1 MGIEDMN
8 VAIQPSHYAPQA
20 HTISGRSSL
29 ARIFALMMLMF
40 LAACSAVPKGGAI
53 PDKGPPPVESPD
65 PGNVVLGDNDRHRV
79 ALLLPLTGPDA
90 EVGQSIANATTL
102 ALLDTR
108 NATIRVTSYD
118 TALGVDAA
126 VRKAVA
132 DGNKLI
138 LGPLR
143 SDDVVAVANVAG
155 PAKVPVISFSNDIG
169 AAGRNVFLMGHLPN
183 QSIDRVVQYAA
194 AMGQTRF
201 GGIVSKDVYGQR
213 ASSNFTNS
221 VRAAGGTL
229 VSIQEIDGT
238 AASIEAA
245 TKKLAAAGV
254 MDAVLIADSGRMA
267 MTTVPALRRNG
278 VKTAKILGTDRWNV
292 DSSLGANIP
301 MRGAWFAAVP
311 DATYRQYAEKY
322 RVRFAKA
329 PMRISSLGYDSVLL
343 VARVAQNWKIGT
355 AFPVAR
361 LTDAEGFIGIDGAF
375 RFFAN
380 GQSERMLE
388 VLEVQ
393 AGKYATVD
401 VAPKN
406 FAGK

>member
-1 MGIEDMN
+1 
-8 VAIQPSHYAPQA
+8 
-20 HTISGRSSL
+20 
-29 ARIFALMMLMF
+29 MLMF
-40 LAACSAVPKGGAI
+40 LAACSSVVPKGGSLPTKA
-53 PDKGPPPVESPD
+53 PPTAEAVD
-65 PGNVVLGDNDRHRV
+65 PANVVLGDTDRHRV

-90 EVGQSIANATTL
+90 ELGQSIANATTL

-108 NATIRVTSYD
+108 NATIRMTSYD

-132 DGNKLI
+132 DGNRLI

-143 SDDVVAVANVAG
+143 SDDVVAVANIAG

-183 QSIDRVVQYAA
+183 QSIDRVVKYASS
-194 AMGQTRF
+194 MGQTRF

-213 ASSNFTNS
+213 ASSNITNS
-221 VRAAGGTL
+221 VRAVGGIL
-229 VSIQEIDGT
+229 VSIQEIDGS

-245 TKKLAAAGV
+245 TRKLAAAGA
-254 MDAVLIADSGRMA
+254 MDAVLIADSGRVA

-278 VKTAKILGTDRWNV
+278 VKTVKILGTDRWNV
-292 DSSLGANIP
+292 DSSLSTNIP

-343 VARVAQNWKIGT
+343 IARVAQNWKIGT

-361 LTDAEGFIGIDGAF
+361 LTDPEGFIGIDGAF

>member
-1 MGIEDMN
+1 M
-8 VAIQPSHYAPQA
+8 AIQPSHYAPQA
-20 HTISGRSSL
+20 HTVSERSPL
-29 ARIFALMMLMF
+29 ARVFALMMLVF
-40 LAACSAVPKGGAI
+40 LAACSSVPKGRQI

-90 EVGQSIANATTL
+90 DVGQSIANATTL
-102 ALLDTR
+102 AMLDTR
-108 NATIRVTSYD
+108 NATIRMTSYD

-132 DGNKLI
+132 DGNRLI

-183 QSIDRVVQYAA
+183 QSIDRVVKYAFS
-194 AMGQTRF
+194 MGQTRF

-213 ASSNFTNS
+213 ALSNITNS
-221 VRAAGGTL
+221 VRAVGGTL
-229 VSIQEIDGT
+229 VSIQESDGT

-254 MDAVLIADSGRMA
+254 MDAVLIADSGRVA

-292 DSSLGANIP
+292 DSSLSANLP
-301 MRGAWFAAVP
+301 MRGALFAAVP

-343 VARVAQNWKIGT
+343 IARVAQNWKIGT

-361 LTDAEGFIGIDGAF
+361 LTDADGFSGIDGAF

-393 AGKYATVD
+393 AGKYATLD
-401 VAPKN
+401 AAPKS
-406 FAGK
+406 FIAK

>member
-1 MGIEDMN
+1 
-8 VAIQPSHYAPQA
+8 
-20 HTISGRSSL
+20 
-29 ARIFALMMLMF
+29 MLMF
-40 LAACSAVPKGGAI
+40 LAACSSVVPKGGSLPTKA
-53 PDKGPPPVESPD
+53 PPTAEAVD
-65 PGNVVLGDNDRHRV
+65 PANVVLGDTDRHRV

-90 EVGQSIANATTL
+90 ELGQSIANATTL

-108 NATIRVTSYD
+108 NATIRMTSYD

-132 DGNKLI
+132 DGNRLI

-143 SDDVVAVANVAG
+143 SDDVVAVANIAG

-183 QSIDRVVQYAA
+183 QSIDRVVKYAS

-213 ASSNFTNS
+213 ASSNITNS
-221 VRAAGGTL
+221 VRAVGGIL
-229 VSIQEIDGT
+229 VSIQEIDGS

-245 TKKLAAAGV
+245 TRKLAAAGA

-292 DSSLGANIP
+292 DSSLSTNIP

-343 VARVAQNWKIGT
+343 IARVAQNWKIGT

-361 LTDAEGFIGIDGAF
+361 LTDPEGFIGIDGAF

>member
-1 MGIEDMN
+1 M
-8 VAIQPSHYAPQA
+8 
-20 HTISGRSSL
+20 

-40 LAACSAVPKGGAI
+40 LAACSAAPKGGKI
-53 PDKGPPPVESPD
+53 SDKAPPPVEAID
-65 PGNVVLGDNDRHRV
+65 PANVVLGDNDRHRV

-102 ALLDTR
+102 AMLDTR
-108 NATIRVTSYD
+108 NATIRMTSYD

-143 SDDVVAVANVAG
+143 SDDVIAVANVAG
-155 PAKVPVISFSNDIG
+155 LSKVPVISFSNDIG

-183 QSIDRVVQYAA
+183 QSIDRVVKYAFS
-194 AMGQTRF
+194 MGQTRF

-213 ASSNFTNS
+213 ASSNITNS
-221 VRAAGGTL
+221 VRAVGGTV

-254 MDAVLIADSGRMA
+254 MDAVLIADSGRVA

-292 DSSLGANIP
+292 DTSLSASIP
-301 MRGAWFAAVP
+301 MRSAWFAAVP
-311 DATYRQYAEKY
+311 DVTYRQYAEKY
-322 RVRFAKA
+322 RLRFAKP

-343 VARVAQNWKIGT
+343 IARVAQNWKIGT

-406 FAGK
+406 FADK

>member
-1 MGIEDMN
+1 M
-8 VAIQPSHYAPQA
+8 AIQLSMHAPQA
-20 HTISGRSSL
+20 QTISGQSTVKRF
-29 ARIFALMMLMF
+29 FALVMLMF
-40 LAACSAVPKGGAI
+40 LAACSTVVPKGGQI
-53 PDKGPPPVESPD
+53 PDKGPATVEATD
-65 PGNVVLGDNDRHRV
+65 PANVVMGDNDRHRV

-108 NATIRVTSYD
+108 NSNIRMTSYD

-143 SDDVVAVANVAG
+143 SDDVIAVANVAAV
-155 PAKVPVISFSNDIG
+155 AKVPVISFSNDIG

-183 QSIDRVVQYAA
+183 QSIDRVVKYAFDQ
-194 AMGQTRF
+194 GQRRF
-201 GGIVSKDVYGQR
+201 AGIVSKDVYGQR
-213 ASSNFTNS
+213 ALSNITNS

-229 VSIQEIDGT
+229 VSIQEIDGSS
-238 AASIEAA
+238 ASIEAA
-245 TKKLAAAGV
+245 TKKLGSLGSI
-254 MDAVLIADSGRMA
+254 DAVLIADSGRVA
-267 MTTVPALRRNG
+267 LATVPALRKNG
-278 VKTAKILGTDRWNV
+278 LRTAKILGTDRWNV
-292 DSSLGANIP
+292 DNSLANSIP

-322 RVRFAKA
+322 RLRFAK
-329 PMRISSLGYDSVLL
+329 PPSRISSLGYDSVLL
-343 VARVAQNWKIGT
+343 IARVAQNWKVGT
-355 AFPVAR
+355 AFPVSR
-361 LTDAEGFIGIDGAF
+361 LTDPEGFIGIDGSF

-380 GQSERMLE
+380 GQSERILE

-393 AGKYATVD
+393 AGQYVPID
-401 VAPKN
+401 PAPKV
-406 FAGK
+406 FPVK

>member
-1 MGIEDMN
+1 M
-8 VAIQPSHYAPQA
+8 AIQPSHYAPQA
-20 HTISGRSSL
+20 HTVSERSPL
-29 ARIFALMMLMF
+29 ARIFALMMLLF
-40 LAACSAVPKGGAI
+40 LAACSSVPKGGKIA
-53 PDKGPPPVESPD
+53 DKAPPPVEAID
-65 PGNVVLGDNDRHRV
+65 PANVVLGDNDRHRV

-90 EVGQSIANATTL
+90 DVGQSIAYATTL
-102 ALLDTR
+102 AMLDTR
-108 NATIRVTSYD
+108 NSNIRMTSYD

-132 DGNKLI
+132 DGNRLI

-143 SDDVVAVANVAG
+143 SDDVVAVANIAG

-183 QSIDRVVQYAA
+183 QSIDRVVKYAFV
-194 AMGQTRF
+194 MGQTRF

-213 ASSNFTNS
+213 ALSNITNS

-229 VSIQEIDGT
+229 VSIQESDGT

-254 MDAVLIADSGRMA
+254 MDAVLIADSGRVA

-292 DSSLGANIP
+292 DSSLSASLP
-301 MRGAWFAAVP
+301 MRGALFAAVP
-311 DATYRQYAEKY
+311 DVTYRQYAEKY

-343 VARVAQNWKIGT
+343 IARVAQNWKIGT

-361 LTDAEGFIGIDGAF
+361 LTDADGFSGIDGAF

-393 AGKYATVD
+393 AGKYATLD
-401 VAPKN
+401 AAPKS
-406 FAGK
+406 FIAK